1 MAAATAS
8 LPDAPLTEARIPE
21 DKHALVKATF
31 ARFDKD
37 GSGQIANWELREAMK
52 ALGEDLTDDACR
64 ALIKEVDT
72 DKDGE
77 ICFAEFCTV
86 RLRRVVR

>member
-1 MAAATAS
+1 
-8 LPDAPLTEARIPE
+8 
-21 DKHALVKATF
+21 
-31 ARFDKD
+31 
-37 GSGQIANWELREAMK
+37 MK
-52 ALGEDLTDDACR
+52 ALGEDLTYDACR